1 MTQKFGV
8 GDLVRIRNEET
19 MAKVVMPI
27 QDEDGS
33 WWYEVEAVG
42 LDNVPTRE
50 VKQGDLKR
58 A

>member
-1 MTQKFGV
+1 MTRKFRV
-8 GDLVRIRNEET
+8 GDLVKIRNEET
-19 MAKVVMPI
+19 MAKVVTPI
-27 QDEDGS
+27 QDDDGS

>member
-1 MTQKFGV
+1 MRQKFRV
-8 GDLVRIRNEET
+8 GDLVKIRNEET
-19 MAKVVMPI
+19 MAKVVTPFR
-27 QDEDGS
+27 DEDGS